1 VPFSAPAGR
10 LCCRDTRRWSPGHR
24 PDRRWRPGF
33 NSPAGLVGLRSAG
46 TVEWRRAYVGPWIVG
61 CRRPV
66 PGDCTAAVQPAVGG
80 LSTRESSG
88 VAPWWLSE
96 SVCLYR
102 KPLADSSSWKRGSTC
117 RSASRGGLEAAIP
130 GGGPRAIAQASGGA
144 LCPAQRPGPDLL
156 KGSLGGAL
164 RRRCVRRSSVRVSP
178 AARACPAESSKATA
192 VCKHPAAANRTCAF
206 GHVP

>member
-1 VPFSAPAGR
+1 MPFSAPLGGCGAAIPGGGLRAIARAAGF
-10 LCCRDTRRWSPGHR
+10 P
-24 PDRRWRPGF
+24 WRPGF
-33 NSPAGLVGLRSAG
+33 SSPAGLVVLRTAG
-46 TVEWRRAYVGPWIVG
+46 TVEWRQAYVGPWIVG

-156 KGSLGGAL
+156 EEGSGRG
-164 RRRCVRRSSVRVSP
+164 V
-178 AARACPAESSKATA
+178 
-192 VCKHPAAANRTCAF
+192 AAAVRTSFQLPSQSSGPCLSSRKF
-206 GHVP
+206 